1 MLYRLGFAAD
11 TKVQPFAAIA
21 RSRLQFLATGRRGS
35 TKRTAARRG
44 EGEGDEMAT
53 TKDTVSAT
61 IPAGDYMRVRE
72 ILWRMGFLTPGDVIR
87 ALIEHVIQIGEL
99 PEGLKVPEK
108 RCVVARVAIVE

>member
-35 TKRTAARRG
+35 TKRTAERR
-44 EGEGDEMAT
+44 GEGDEMAT

-99 PEGLKVPEK
+99 PEGLKVPAK
-108 RCVVARVAIVE
+108 RGA